1 MEKNTVLEEYDKNLA
16 AWCVVNMDSTDLA
29 AVVNVLTERGVS
41 VLSVPANV
49 VETVWP
55 WVEKQNVKIM
65 ARFYFPEKNIS
76 EKQISD
82 VTQRINTAFKQGA
95 NGAQVFLPYA
105 ALADLVQQTHLIRDD
120 LFFNK
125 FLSIGVD
132 ISEIDSSDWGDLFQ
146 NLNKIN
152 ASALTVVLTK
162 DDGNKS
168 DFVGRIYGM
177 LDAWNQDNKFDLHFA
192 FGPNFLRIEQA
203 LRLVKIMQPS
213 LMKNMRF
220 FVNV

>member
-16 AWCVVNMDSTDLA
+16 AWCAVNMDSTDLA